1 MSAQSLVSIEKM
13 MPVCVFRRSFPP
25 QGSALILEIKDFK
38 KKEDETNKNGC
49 IAEFLVGWAVA

>member
-1 MSAQSLVSIEKM
+1 VSIEKM